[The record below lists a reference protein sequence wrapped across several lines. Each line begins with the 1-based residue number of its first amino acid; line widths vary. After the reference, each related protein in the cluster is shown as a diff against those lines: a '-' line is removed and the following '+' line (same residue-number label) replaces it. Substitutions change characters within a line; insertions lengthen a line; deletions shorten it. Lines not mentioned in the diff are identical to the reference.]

1 MESKVLRD
9 ILRDKHPPG
18 RPAHQDSLSREA
30 PPYIHPVVFDSIDK
44 NIVKSAALKVSGA
57 GGPSGLDAYNWRR
70 LCTCFGPAS
79 ADLCQALAEVAKR
92 LCTTYVDPES
102 IAPFV
107 ACRLIALDKNPGV
120 RPIGIGNTARIIIAK
135 SVLMIIKGDIQ
146 EAAGTTQLCAGQI
159 SGIEAA
165 VHATRTS
172 YENEETEAMLLIG

>member
-1 MESKVLRD
+1 M
-9 ILRDKHPPG
+9 
-18 RPAHQDSLSREA
+18 
-30 PPYIHPVVFDSIDK
+30 
-44 NIVKSAALKVSGA
+44 
-57 GGPSGLDAYNWRR
+57 PSPR
-70 LCTCFGPAS
+70 
-79 ADLCQALAEVAKR
+79 EVAKR
-92 LCTTYVDPES
+92 LCITYVDPES

-172 YENEETEAMLLIG
+172 YENEETEAILLVDATNAFNSLNNIRSLCPTLSTMLINTYRQPTQLCVDGCTLVKE

>member
-30 PPYIHPVVFDSIDK
+30 LPYIHPVVFDYIDK
-44 NIVKSAALKVSGA
+44 NIVKSAALEA
-57 GGPSGLDAYNWRR
+57 HQGLMPTTGEDYA
-70 LCTCFGPAS
+70 PASDLLS

-92 LCTTYVDPES
+92 HCTTYVDPKS

-120 RPIGIGNTARIIIAK
+120 RPIGIATQ
-135 SVLMIIKGDIQ
+135 Q
-146 EAAGTTQLCAGQI
+146 E
-159 SGIEAA
+159 
-165 VHATRTS
+165 
-172 YENEETEAMLLIG
+172 